1 VTDSASWNPPRP
13 SKAPHPCRLAQYTR
27 PPRPKET
34 PLHTILRRTL
44 TSVAALGLAAG
55 ALTAGATT
63 ASATDRVNNC
73 GSSYTY
79 LHSYPIQNT
88 SSLTSRGQTVGYI
101 DLYWSNARGRN
112 CAIARPNNG
121 VPHPAHIDVQ
131 IWTTDFSKA
140 VSDGWGTTN
149 YTKYAGP
156 VSIVSPSCVSVQGGF
171 EYNDGEYEV
180 AWAKA
185 TNVYC

>member
-1 VTDSASWNPPRP
+1 MRTS
-13 SKAPHPCRLAQYTR
+13 
-27 PPRPKET
+27 
-34 PLHTILRRTL
+34 LRRTL

-55 ALTAGATT
+55 ALTAGATS
-63 ASATDRVNNC
+63 ASATARVNSC
-73 GSSYTY
+73 GSTY
-79 LHSYPIQNT
+79 SFLHSYPIQNT

-101 DLYWSNARGRN
+101 DLYWSNAYGRN

-121 VPHPAHIDVQ
+121 IYHPNHIAVQ
-131 IWTTDFSKA
+131 IWTTNFGNA
-140 VSDGWGTTN
+140 VTDGWGNTN

-171 EYNDGEYEV
+171 DYDDGAYEEG
-180 AWAKA
+180 WAKV